1 MNIQEQEAQLQLQN
15 ADIFEAFK
23 QSSPFLLTEEDEIFY
38 KSVIRNKL
46 ILQVEIYD
54 TKDIEKDSK
63 KLYTVYKIKVRTRV
77 QSYSIQKRF
86 SEFKE
91 LQRKLV
97 ETHRNAPLLEKIY
110 LNRFSQEKIQK
121 RKNQLQEFINYFFDE
136 INRGQIVYPFLQF
149 LQILEKFQEFKIFI
163 ETPIQ
168 ENQADTVDKIIDYQT
183 NVSHEK
189 NILELLKQAQANKDN
204 LNKNLQNIADMISI
218 SNPITDYELIKLIM
232 EGTYSSSNKNFK
244 GLLQL
249 CGQLDIYTD
258 PQTNEQ
264 SQQHINCAKN
274 LEILNNVMECLHN
287 QSYEQFTK
295 QFQETSIANIKT
307 INLEQHILSEKPC
320 KQPAL
325 KIISK
330 YLEGM
335 KRIYN
340 IQDVKVLLQKKRILQ
355 LKNKT
360 ITEIDNFM
368 SSKHL
373 TLKKVQS
380 SCHLHKFENEPPT
393 NIFSQSNYLSFSY
406 LDYEED
412 KNMFNTKN
420 IKDIL
425 EDQFISWKTVYHLKE
440 KQIILQHAFPYQYI
454 KMSVVLPISPQECLD
469 LIVTQRN
476 QWDTLL
482 LDCYTLPAPQSNQE
496 KSSPIKRKEKYG
508 LQSIHDYVCETYRWN
523 FNQRISFYSERKT
536 EIENK
541 RIFITRTNYDPKHYC
556 YDFIDKNK
564 NNMIG
569 KWECLVFIKQIDNG
583 NMTSSVQSQ
592 TSIQA
597 SSYDAR
603 EKFKVFNF
611 SSNNNNIS
619 SNFPKLGKFFSGKDL
634 VLSSDQLSKSGQSN
648 SSDDLNKLAD
658 ISNSGIKLK
667 EYIQE
672 EDDCNRDDSS
682 CDEKSDKEFFQTI
695 ETNQNQKEEQK
706 NKIHSGLLSLEESK
720 AMQDTKQNQQNDGQE
735 TLPNTLH
742 QQNNSYLEQ
751 SNFSQRKKSNS
762 KLSKKEIVERE
773 SENDDSEEYNNVL
786 QKNIMNQCIN
796 ISEQQQGKQINP
808 GYEIPKQLIN
818 QNTTAINNYA
828 QSKDQYD
835 DKKQKEPNSLSDASG
850 CSIILINSAKSQNLK
865 KFSDDIPN
873 TELEDSI
880 LIDPE
885 QEQAIPKNLPNNQ
898 EKSISTQITFTFN
911 LQNSEAV
918 HFFSRF
924 ISERDDDTMLQ
935 SMVKLQDLAKKI
947 RKESSSTADTKHAD
961 RKQSSN
967 SQYSQNSEYSKLYD

>member
-15 ADIFEAFK
+15 ADIFEAFR
-23 QSSPFLLTEEDEIFY
+23 QSSPFILAEEDEKFY
-38 KSVIRNKL
+38 KSVISKKL
-46 ILQVEIYD
+46 IVQVEIYD

-63 KLYTVYKIKVRTRV
+63 KLYTVYKIKVTTRV
-77 QSYSIQKRF
+77 QSYNIQKRF

-97 ETHRNAPLLEKIY
+97 ETHRNAPQLEKIY
-110 LNRFSQEKIQK
+110 LYRFSQENIQK
-121 RKNQLQEFINYFFDE
+121 RKKQLQEFINYFFDE
-136 INRGQIVYPFLQF
+136 INRGQTVYPFLQF
-149 LQILEKFQEFKIFI
+149 LQILEKFQEFKILL
-163 ETPIQ
+163 ETPSQ
-168 ENQADTVDKIIDYQT
+168 ENQADAVEKIIDYQT

-189 NILELLKQAQANKDN
+189 KILELLKQAQTNKDN

-264 SQQHINCAKN
+264 SQQHINCGKN

-307 INLEQHILSEKPC
+307 INLEQHILSDKPC

-335 KRIYN
+335 KRMYN
-340 IQDVKVLLQKKRILQ
+340 TQDVKILLQSKRILQ

-360 ITEIDNFM
+360 ISEIENFM
-368 SSKHL
+368 SSRNL

-393 NIFSQSNYLSFSY
+393 NRFSQSNYLSFSY

-412 KNMFNTKN
+412 KSLLNTKN

-425 EDQFISWKTVYHLKE
+425 EDQFIQWKTVYHLKE

-454 KMSVVLPISPQECLD
+454 KMSVVLPVNPQECLD

-482 LDCYTLPAPQSNQE
+482 LDCYTLPAPESNQE
-496 KSSPIKRKEKYG
+496 KSSPTKRKEKYG
-508 LQSIHDYVCETYRWN
+508 VKSIHDYVCETYRWN
-523 FNQRISFYSERKT
+523 FNQRITFYSERKT

-541 RIFITRTNYDPKHYC
+541 RIYITRTSYDPKDQC
-556 YDFIDKNK
+556 YDFIEKNK
-564 NNMIG
+564 NMIG

-583 NMTSSVQSQ
+583 TMTSSIQSQ
-592 TSIQA
+592 SSIQA
-597 SSYDAR
+597 SPYDVK

-611 SSNNNNIS
+611 SNNSNNIN

-634 VLSSDQLSKSGQSN
+634 VQSSDQLSKSGQSN
-648 SSDDLNKLAD
+648 SSDDLNKFAD
-658 ISNSGIKLK
+658 ISNSGIKFK

-682 CDEKSDKEFFQTI
+682 CDEKSEKQFFQTI
-695 ETNQNQKEEQK
+695 ETNQHQKEEQK

-720 AMQDTKQNQQNDGQE
+720 ALQDTKQNQQNDGQE

-762 KLSKKEIVERE
+762 KLSKKEIIERE

-786 QKNIMNQCIN
+786 QKNIMNKCLN
-796 ISEQQQGKQINP
+796 LSEQQERNEINP
-808 GYEIPKQLIN
+808 EYEISKQLFN
-818 QNTTAINNYA
+818 QNNALLNHA
-828 QSKDQYD
+828 QRKDQQD
-835 DKKQKEPNSLSDASG
+835 DKKIKEPNSLSDASG
-850 CSIILINSAKSQNLK
+850 CSINFINSAKSQNLK

-885 QEQAIPKNLPNNQ
+885 QEQAQTRNQPNIQ
-898 EKSISTQITFTFN
+898 EQSINTQITFTFN

-924 ISERDDDTMLQ
+924 ISERDDDMMVQ
-935 SMVKLQDLAKKI
+935 SMIKLQDLAKKI
-947 RKESSSTADTKHAD
+947 RKESSSTTDTKHAD

-967 SQYSQNSEYSKLYD
+967 SQYSQNSEYSKLYE

>member
-1 MNIQEQEAQLQLQN
+1 MNIQEKEAQLQLQK

-23 QSSPFLLTEEDEIFY
+23 QSSPFILSEEDEKFY
-38 KSVIRNKL
+38 QSIISKKL
-46 ILQVEIYD
+46 IVQVEIYD
-54 TKDIEKDSK
+54 TKDIQRDSK
-63 KLYTVYKIKVRTRV
+63 KQYTVYKIKVTTRV
-77 QSYSIQKRF
+77 QSYTIEKRF

-97 ETHRNAPLLEKIY
+97 ETYKNAPLLEKIIF
-110 LNRFSQEKIQK
+110 NRFSQENILK

-136 INRGQIVYPFLQF
+136 INRGQTVYPFLQF
-149 LQILEKFQEFKIFI
+149 LQILEKFQEFKILL
-163 ETPIQ
+163 ESPSQ
-168 ENQADTVDKIIDYQT
+168 ENQADSVEKIIDYQT

-189 NILELLKQAQANKDN
+189 KILELLKEAQTNKDN
-204 LNKNLQNIADMISI
+204 LNKTLQNIGDMISMN
-218 SNPITDYELIKLIM
+218 NPITDYDLIKLIM

-264 SQQHINCAKN
+264 SLQHINCGKN
-274 LEILNNVMECLHN
+274 LEILNNIMECMKN
-287 QSYEQFTK
+287 QSYELFTK
-295 QFQETSIANIKT
+295 IFQEISVANIKT
-307 INLEQHILSEKPC
+307 INLEQHILSEKSC

-325 KIISK
+325 KLISK

-335 KRIYN
+335 KRMYGT
-340 IQDVKVLLQKKRILQ
+340 QDVKYLLQTRKILQ
-355 LKNKT
+355 MKGKT
-360 ITEIDNFM
+360 INEIENFM

-380 SCHLHKFENEPPT
+380 SCHLHKFENEPST
-393 NIFSQSNYLSFSY
+393 NRFSQSNYLSFSY
-406 LDYEED
+406 LDCEED
-412 KNMFNTKN
+412 KNYFNTKN
-420 IKDIL
+420 IKDVL
-425 EDQFISWKTVYHLKE
+425 EDQFIQWKTVYHLKE
-440 KQIILQHAFPYQYI
+440 RQIILQHAFPIQYI
-454 KMSVVLPISPQECLD
+454 KMSVVLPVNPKECLD

-482 LDCYTLPAPQSNQE
+482 LDCYTLPSPGSNQE
-496 KSSPIKRKEKYG
+496 KSSPTKKKEKYG
-508 LQSIHDYVCETYRWN
+508 VQSIHDYVCETYRYN
-523 FNQRISFYSERKT
+523 FNHRISFYSERKT

-541 RIFITRTNYDPKHYC
+541 RIYITRTSYDPKDHC

-569 KWECLVFIKQIDNG
+569 KWECLVFIKQIDSG
-583 NMTSSVQSQ
+583 NMTSSIQSQ
-592 TSIQA
+592 SSIQA
-597 SSYDAR
+597 SPYDVK
-603 EKFKVFNF
+603 EKLKVFTF
-611 SSNNNNIS
+611 SNNSNINN
-619 SNFPKLGKFFSGKDL
+619 NLPKLGKFFSGKDL
-634 VLSSDQLSKSGQSN
+634 VQSSDQLSKSGQSN

-658 ISNSGIKLK
+658 ISNSGMKFN

-672 EDDCNRDDSS
+672 EEDCNRDDSS
-682 CDEKSDKEFFQTI
+682 SCDEKSEKEFFQITKI
-695 ETNQNQKEEQK
+695 NSQQKEEQK

-720 AMQDTKQNQQNDGQE
+720 AIQDAKQNQQNDGQE

-762 KLSKKEIVERE
+762 KLSKKEIIERE

-786 QKNIMNQCIN
+786 QKSHMSQSQNL
-796 ISEQQQGKQINP
+796 SEQQLSKQITPN
-808 GYEIPKQLIN
+808 QLFTQYIGL
-818 QNTTAINNYA
+818 NNYG
-828 QSKDQYD
+828 QNKDQYD
-835 DKKQKEPNSLSDASG
+835 DKRQKEPSSLSDASG
-850 CSIILINSAKSQNLK
+850 CSINFINSAKSQNLK
-865 KFSDDIPN
+865 KFSDDIQN

-885 QEQAIPKNLPNNQ
+885 QEQAIPRNQ
-898 EKSISTQITFTFN
+898 PIIQEQNVNTLITFTFN

-924 ISERDDDTMLQ
+924 INERDDDTMVQ
-935 SMVKLQDLAKKI
+935 SMIKLQDLAKKI
-947 RKESSSTADTKHAD
+947 RKESSSTTDTKHAD

-967 SQYSQNSEYSKLYD
+967 SQYSQNSEQSKIYE